1 MFAICEGEK
10 VLVETLSPSFDSL
23 LEVVGLGYSFNA
35 TVDQVICILTVSE
48 IRPNGEL
55 KVFKKAY
62 ADLENY
68 KNALLNIV
76 KERSSGFNIWYTSE
90 FHIIEKFN

>member
-1 MFAICEGEK
+1 MSTKFTPMFSICEGQK

-23 LEVVGLGYSFNA
+23 LEVVGLEYSINA

-55 KVFKKAY
+55 KTFKKAY

-68 KNALLNIV
+68 KNTLLNIV
-76 KERSSGFNIWYTSE
+76 KER
-90 FHIIEKFN
+90 